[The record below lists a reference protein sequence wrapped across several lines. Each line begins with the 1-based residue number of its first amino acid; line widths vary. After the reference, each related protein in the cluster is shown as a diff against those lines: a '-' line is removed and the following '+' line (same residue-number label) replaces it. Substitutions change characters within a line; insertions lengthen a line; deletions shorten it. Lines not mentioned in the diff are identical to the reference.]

1 MWFSFRA
8 VVIDMNVKN
17 KHSFRRFQIAPPFIM
32 RMNLT
37 FEVNHMK
44 EPQVEELVNEMREKI
59 EVLERRNTE
68 LLEEIRRVEGEKRY
82 VESELF
88 RLQKELKRMRSEMER
103 LKSPPL
109 IIGSIKDI
117 LADGR
122 VIVKSSTGPDFIVST
137 SEYVPPEDLEV
148 GARVALNK
156 QTLAVMGVLPPSLD
170 PIVIGAEI
178 IDKPTISYN
187 DIGGLEEQILEVREA
202 VEDPLLRPELYK
214 KVGIDPPKGVLL
226 VGPPGTGKTLIAKA
240 VAHQT
245 NATFIRFVGS
255 ELVQKYIGEGARLVR
270 ELFEMAKEKAPSIV
284 FIDELDSIGAKR
296 LEVATSGDREVQ
308 RTLMQL
314 LAEMDGFNP
323 LSDVKIVAATNR
335 PDILDEALLRPGRFD
350 RIIEIPIPNYDGRNQ
365 IFRIHMTRMA
375 VDQTVRHADLALKTD
390 GATGA
395 DIKAIC
401 TEAGMFAIR
410 DNRESVCMSDFER
423 AIVKVLEIEDAK
435 CTESG
440 VMFA

>member
-1 MWFSFRA
+1 
-8 VVIDMNVKN
+8 VKD
-17 KHSFRRFQIAPPFIM
+17 
-32 RMNLT
+32 T
-37 FEVNHMK
+37 K

-109 IIGSIKDI
+109 IIGAIKDL

-137 SEYVPPEDLEV
+137 SEYVPTEDLEV

-178 IDKPTISYN
+178 IEKPALSYK
-187 DIGGLEEQILEVREA
+187 DIGGLDEQILEVREA
-202 VEDPLLRPELYK
+202 VEDPLLKPELYK
-214 KVGIDPPKGVLL
+214 KVGIEPPKGVLL

-314 LAEMDGFNP
+314 LAELDGFNP
-323 LSDVKIVAATNR
+323 ISDVKIIGATNR

-350 RIIEIPIPNYDGRNQ
+350 RIIEIPIPNFEARHE
-365 IFRIHMTRMA
+365 IFKIHMSRMA
-375 VDQTVRHADLALKTD
+375 IDQLVNALDLALKTE

-401 TEAGMFAIR
+401 MEAGMFAIR
-410 DNRESVCMSDFER
+410 ENRDMVLVGDFER
-423 AIVKVLEIEDAK
+423 AITKVLEIEEPK

>member
-1 MWFSFRA
+1 MA
-8 VVIDMNVKN
+8 
-17 KHSFRRFQIAPPFIM
+17 
-32 RMNLT
+32 
-37 FEVNHMK
+37 EVNCTK

-59 EVLERRNTE
+59 EVLERRNAE

-88 RLQKELKRMRSEMER
+88 RIQKELKRMRSEMER

-109 IIGSIKDI
+109 IIGSIKDL

-122 VIVKSSTGPDFIVST
+122 VIVKSSTGPDFIVTT
-137 SEYVPPEDLEV
+137 SEYVPTEDLEV

-178 IDKPTISYN
+178 IEKPALSYK
-187 DIGGLEEQILEVREA
+187 DIGGLDEQILEVREA
-202 VEDPLLRPELYK
+202 VEDPLLKPELYK
-214 KVGIDPPKGVLL
+214 KVGIEPPKGVLL

-270 ELFEMAKEKAPSIV
+270 ELFELAKEKAPSIV

-314 LAEMDGFNP
+314 LAELDGFNP
-323 LSDVKIVAATNR
+323 ISDVKIIGATNR

-350 RIIEIPIPNYDGRNQ
+350 RIIEIPIPNFEARNE
-365 IFRIHMTRMA
+365 IFKIHMSRMSI
-375 VDQTVRHADLALKTD
+375 DQTVIAVDLALKTE

-401 TEAGMFAIR
+401 TEAGMFTIR
-410 DNRESVCMSDFER
+410 ENRDVVQMSDFER
-423 AIVKVLEIEDAK
+423 AITKVLDIEEPK
-435 CTESG
+435 CTEAG